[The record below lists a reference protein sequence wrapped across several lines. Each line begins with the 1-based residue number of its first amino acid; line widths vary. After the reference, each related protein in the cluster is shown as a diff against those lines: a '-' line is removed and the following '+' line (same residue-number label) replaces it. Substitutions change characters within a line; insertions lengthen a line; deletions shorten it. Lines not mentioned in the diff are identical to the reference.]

1 MEEEEFE
8 IIEKESNNSLNNNK
22 KNEKD
27 DEFIEFESIF
37 TMNNKNINNG
47 NSNLFN
53 FESLNMN
60 DFDSIPNYFNNS
72 ITRNLSI
79 WENIKKYS
87 KDFKDVF
94 IFNYLPSENKL
105 KIKTKSNNIQIFNKK
120 NLSDHQ
126 ILDILSNIVWYSYRK
141 DFTELIFDNK
151 QYTSDAGWGCMIRTG
166 QMILSRAIY
175 KLFGIEKLEDFLD
188 KFIYLFLDCKIP
200 IHYLNYNLGMS
211 ESNKEDLIKTYF
223 YTDLNL
229 NNIHGFEELIKLKR
243 GNSNYESVNKFFP
256 PFSLIYISQR
266 NQHSSKGPGHWFSN
280 YEVLEIIEKAMN
292 DYHPLDY
299 FGSEL
304 KIEILN
310 FSEGTIYLEEIIK
323 KCFIE
328 VKCTCKDSY
337 NIIEDDINNNNNKI
351 TEKEIDE
358 GFIVMEEKNNN
369 NNKINS
375 PNNKIK
381 KKICNCF
388 KDCINFGFNLKK
400 EFSDDENVKDNY
412 IIKQLLDISNKYY
425 KFNKKIILFISCR
438 QGLYYLDQTKF
449 EQILE
454 IFDCPSN
461 IGIIGGKKSRAFYF
475 IGKSD
480 NNLIFLDPHHVQN
493 NINLEKFIMERKD
506 IETFRPID
514 TYYMKIKDMSPSFS
528 LGYVFNSNNEFIDFI
543 KRFGNNSYI
552 EDNNKITINLSM
564 NFENIFTIKLVSKTI
579 DFKIIQKIEPFISY
593 IKK

>member
-22 KNEKD
+22 KENND

-37 TMNNKNINNG
+37 TLNNKNINNG
-47 NSNLFN
+47 NSNLYN
-53 FESLNMN
+53 FESLSMN
-60 DFDSIPNYFNNS
+60 DFNSMSNYFNNS
-72 ITRNLSI
+72 ITRNLSV

-87 KDFKDVF
+87 KDFKDIF

-105 KIKTKSNNIQIFNKK
+105 KIKTYSNIQIFNKK
-120 NLSDHQ
+120 SLSDHQ

-151 QYTSDAGWGCMIRTG
+151 QYTSDAGWGCMIRTV

-175 KLFGIEKLEDFLD
+175 KLFGIEKLEDFLNN
-188 KFIYLFLDCKIP
+188 FIYLFLDCKIP
-200 IHYLNYNLGMS
+200 IHYLNLGMS

-223 YTDLNL
+223 YTDLQI
-229 NNIHGFEELIKLKR
+229 NIHGFEELIKIKR
-243 GNSNYESVNKFFP
+243 GNANYESVNKFFP

-266 NQHSSKGPGHWFSN
+266 NQHLNKGPGHWFSN

-299 FGSEL
+299 FGSDL
-304 KIEILN
+304 KIEFLN
-310 FSEGTIYLEEIIK
+310 FPEGTIYLEEIIN

-337 NIIEDDINNNNNKI
+337 NIIEDDNNNNNNNNNKI

-358 GFIVMEEKNNN
+358 GFILMEEKKNNN

-375 PNNKIK
+375 SNIKNK

-388 KDCINFGFNLKK
+388 KDCINFGFNIKE
-400 EFSDDENVKDNY
+400 EFSDDENVKNNY
-412 IIKQLLDISNKYY
+412 NIKQYLNIPKKYY
-425 KFNKKIILFISCR
+425 KFNKKFILFVSCR
-438 QGLYYLDQTKF
+438 QGLYYLDQTKY

-475 IGKSD
+475 IGKSK

-493 NINLEKFIMERKD
+493 NINFEDFIMKGKD
-506 IETFRPID
+506 KETFRPID
-514 TYYMKIKDMSPSFS
+514 TYYMKINDMSPSFS
-528 LGYVFNSNNEFIDFI
+528 LGYVFNSNKEFVDFI
-543 KRFGNNSYI
+543 KRYGKNTYN
-552 EDNNKITINLSM
+552 EDNNKVTINLSM
-564 NFENIFTIKLVSKTI
+564 NFDNIFTIKLLSKTI
-579 DFKIIQKIEPFISY
+579 DFKIIQKIEPFITY